1 MMSNYT
7 SLLTGAQFAIPKILA
22 DLSPLAKAIVV
33 TLLTANVVINF
44 LFKFLVI
51 RLSRKIGSIRHH
63 PMNGIILIDE
73 FEKLVGTLSCTA
85 WTMCMLFRIF
95 PAETFGVTTCKLMTY
110 SADFGFNASIFVGLV
125 IAMLRL
131 IYLKV
136 Q

>member
-1 MMSNYT
+1 MINST
-7 SLLTGAQFAIPKILA
+7 SSGSQFVIAKILA
-22 DLSPLAKAIVV
+22 DLSPVAKTVVV
-33 TLLTANVVINF
+33 TLLAANVVINF
-44 LFKFLVI
+44 LFKFLVF

-85 WTMCMLFRIF
+85 WTVCMLFRIF

-110 SADFGFNASIFVGLV
+110 SADFGFNASIFVGLA

-136 Q
+136 